1 MLYHW
6 YQITFLN
13 LGSTSYYEEDEY
25 FIVEKGTLNSFCVL
39 TSTKCLKYRTKCWK
53 DMECKIETLMNNI
66 VSQNIGADG
75 LNQTTTSFVKAW
87 LKLC

>member
-1 MLYHW
+1 
-6 YQITFLN
+6 
-13 LGSTSYYEEDEY
+13 
-25 FIVEKGTLNSFCVL
+25 
-39 TSTKCLKYRTKCWK
+39 
-53 DMECKIETLMNNI
+53 MECKIETLMNNI